1 MDSPKIKQA
10 DELFRLQVN
19 DNKQFP
25 LNLEFSCLPIKDEE
39 IFHNK
44 GIFALYYREELIYIG
59 YSNNTDDIR
68 TTRFVR
74 QLQSITFRGEFVQL
88 NNTCINLI
96 PTLVNISKDFTNNSV
111 TPIGIDYVTSVN
123 RLKFAEAHWD
133 EFSHLENGF
142 LKFFKFEWYVI
153 QGDENLENTAR
164 KLKQK
169 YQPRCNQEFEFPNRG
184 IQSMLNYKKV
194 NQ

>member
-1 MDSPKIKQA
+1 MDSPKIKKA

-19 DNKQFP
+19 ENKQFP
-25 LNLEFSCLPIKDEE
+25 LNLEFSCLPIEDEI
-39 IFHNK
+39 IFQNR

-59 YSNNTDDIR
+59 YSNNTDDVR

-74 QLQSITFRGEFVQL
+74 QLQSITFRGECVQL
-88 NNTCINLI
+88 NNACINII
-96 PTLVNISKDFTNNSV
+96 PSLVNISKDFKYNSF
-111 TPIGIDYVTSVN
+111 TPTGIDYVTSVN
-123 RLKFAEAHWD
+123 RLKFSEAHWD

-153 QGDENLENTAR
+153 EEDENLENTAR

-169 YQPRCNQEFEFPNRG
+169 YQPRCNQEYGLPNGG
-184 IQSMLNYKKV
+184 IIPTLNYKKV

>member
-1 MDSPKIKQA
+1 MDSPKIKKA
-10 DELFRLQVN
+10 DELFRLEVN
-19 DNKQFP
+19 ENKQFP
-25 LNLEFSCLPIKDEE
+25 LNLKFSCLPIEDEI
-39 IFHNK
+39 IFQNR

-88 NNTCINLI
+88 NNACINLI
-96 PTLVNISKDFTNNSV
+96 PSLVTISKDFTNNSV
-111 TPIGIDYVTSVN
+111 TPTGIDYVTSVN

-153 QGDENLENTAR
+153 EEDENLENTTR

-169 YQPRCNQEFEFPNRG
+169 YQPRCNQEYGLPSGG
-184 IQSMLNYKKV
+184 IISMLNYKKV

>member
-1 MDSPKIKQA
+1 MDLLKIKRA
-10 DELFRLQVN
+10 DELFRLHVN
-19 DNKQFP
+19 ENKQFP
-25 LNLEFSCLPIKDEE
+25 LNLEFSCLPIEDEI
-39 IFHNK
+39 IFQNR

-74 QLQSITFRGEFVQL
+74 QLQSITFRGEFLQL
-88 NNTCINLI
+88 NNACINLI
-96 PTLVNISKDFTNNSV
+96 PTLVNISKDFKNNSV
-111 TPIGIDYVTSVN
+111 TPTGIDYVTSVN

-142 LKFFKFEWYVI
+142 LKFFKFEWFVI
-153 QGDENLENTAR
+153 EGDETLENIA
-164 KLKQK
+164 KNLKQK
-169 YQPRCNQEFEFPNRG
+169 YQPRCNQEYGLPNRG

-194 NQ
+194 EE

>member
-1 MDSPKIKQA
+1 MDSPKVKQA

-19 DNKQFP
+19 ENKQFP
-25 LNLEFSCLPIKDEE
+25 LNLEFSCFPIEDEE

-44 GIFALYYREELIYIG
+44 GVFALYYREELIYIG

-153 QGDENLENTAR
+153 DENENLKDIAN

-169 YQPRCNQEFEFPNRG
+169 YQPRCNQEYGLPNGG
-184 IQSMLNYKKV
+184 IDLIIN
-194 NQ
+194 N